1 MTSRKRIH
9 DTPLHRVYHENS
21 KNFEIDPISESEM
34 PSEWLE
40 IEYKTYD
47 HAETTPL
54 PRLDTEADET
64 ISLEAVIDSRRST
77 SSFDPASVTRDEL
90 AQLVTR
96 TAGITWRGDTDHD
109 HRRAYPSGG
118 ARYPLEF
125 YPVILR
131 SDHVEMG
138 VYHYNV
144 RSNCLERLPQDDTH
158 RYEEFLYGSVEGAS
172 LLMFVTAKLDRTT
185 RKYGERGYRYANLEA
200 GHAMQ
205 NLCLVAESLGLAC
218 RPYGGFLEG
227 EADDYLR
234 LNDDETTLY
243 IGIVG
248 KPAARSIASP
258 NDEQGENQ

>member
-9 DTPLHRVYHENS
+9 DMPLHRVYHENS
-21 KNFEIDPISESEM
+21 KNLQIDPITKSEM

-40 IEYKTYD
+40 IEYKSYD
-47 HAETTPL
+47 HVETTPL
-54 PRLDTEADET
+54 PRLDTKGDET
-64 ISLEAVIDSRRST
+64 VPLHAAIGSRRSPA
-77 SSFDPASVTRDEL
+77 SFDPVDITRDEL
-90 AQLVTR
+90 AQLLTK
-96 TAGITWRGDTDHD
+96 TAGITGRGDSNHE

-125 YPVILR
+125 YPVVLR
-131 SDHVEMG
+131 SDHVERG

-144 RSNCLERLPQDDTH
+144 RANSLERLPQDDTH
-158 RYEEFLYGSVEGAS
+158 RYEGFLYGSVEGAA
-172 LLMFVTAKLDRTT
+172 LLLFVTAKLDRTT

-205 NLCLVAESLGLAC
+205 NLCLMAESLGLAC
-218 RPYGGFLEG
+218 RPYGGFLEN

-243 IGIVG
+243 IGVVG
-248 KPAARSIASP
+248 KPAAQSTAPP
-258 NDEQGENQ
+258 NEEHDENQ